1 MKYSRHQGQGGKAKE
16 DPHPQRNKNCLL
28 NNRTEGATFVR
39 FGAHNFRLTP
49 VIAPVFLLPAGGKIK
64 KTAGAGGGLW
74 VRSGE
79 EFGRCVLVFY
89 VFRLLICKQRAKKTL
104 GTAQ

>member
-1 MKYSRHQGQGGKAKE
+1 MWAQGSAFRC
-16 DPHPQRNKNCLL
+16 P
-28 NNRTEGATFVR
+28 AVR
-39 FGAHNFRLTP
+39 
-49 VIAPVFLLPAGGKIK
+49 LPTK

-89 VFRLLICKQRAKKTL
+89 VFRLVICKQRAIKKDS
-104 GTAQ
+104 GAAQ